1 MIPKTMTEK
10 KVSWEKQ
17 RKKEKSKKYYQ
28 DNKEK
33 LRKIDQDWC
42 RWLSKEEKNKKEQRK
57 NWYKNI
63 FLKDWRRKKE
73 RIWKKILISEE
84 DSAWENMPEEDNTR
98 ENLEK
103 KILKKYVPRR
113 QTKKKKVYERIH
125 E

>member
-42 RWLSKEEKNKKEQRK
+42 RWLS
-57 NWYKNI
+57 
-63 FLKDWRRKKE
+63 RKKK
-73 RIWKKILISEE
+73 IKKS
-84 DSAWENMPEEDNTR
+84 
-98 ENLEK
+98 K
-103 KILKKYVPRR
+103 GKID
-113 QTKKKKVYERIH
+113 TKTFF
-125 E
+125 